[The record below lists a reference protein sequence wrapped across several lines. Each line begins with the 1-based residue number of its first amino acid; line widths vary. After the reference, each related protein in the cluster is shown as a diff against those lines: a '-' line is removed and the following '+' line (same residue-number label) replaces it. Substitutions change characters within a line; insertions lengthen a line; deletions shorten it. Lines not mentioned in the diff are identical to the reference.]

1 MERFRSTFQLTV
13 DSLLGKHLCTVLSL
27 LYNLLGVLGIPGCFI
42 EHTSVIVQILY
53 FRAVEPI
60 ILF

>member
-27 LYNLLGVLGIPGCFI
+27 LYNLLGVLGIPGSFI
-42 EHTSVIVQILY
+42 EHIHL
-53 FRAVEPI
+53 
-60 ILF
+60 L